1 MKIPSMKNS
10 IVIVAAIIMS
20 TLATAH
26 EAPKHEHAQLIP
38 IPDYNLP
45 YGQASALSSLN
56 AAQVFLDTFDSEKK
70 SQFMFDLDAPERSNW
85 SNLPAGIVERTGISI
100 AELTDEQRKLLFE
113 FLASSLG
120 EEGYQSVMEVMAAEA
135 FLSADKRAK
144 RLKWDPQNYWLS
156 LFGTPSADTAWGWQ
170 YGGHHLGLNLSIE
183 NNIIETMS
191 PSFIGTEPALFT
203 LNGIEYEA
211 VIDMHKAGY
220 SLYIALDSEQQAQ
233 ADAGTVPEDVL
244 TGPGQDGTIPQKI
257 GIAANKLNAE
267 QKTLLLAT
275 IAEWVTIQPEEN
287 ATPRMMQI
295 ESELDLITFAW
306 TGTDEV
312 NTPTYMRIQG
322 PTVIIELLSTGG
334 NVGESAKAQGHYH
347 TMYRNPAMEYGG

>member
-1 MKIPSMKNS
+1 MQTL
-10 IVIVAAIIMS
+10 IVVFTIFFMS
-20 TLATAH
+20 TLVSAH

-38 IPDYNLP
+38 IPIYSQP
-45 YGQASALSSLN
+45 YGQASAASSLK
-56 AAQVFLDTFDSEKK
+56 AAQVFLATFDSDSQ
-70 SQFMFDLDAPERSNW
+70 SQFMFDLDASERSNW
-85 SNLPAGIVERTGISI
+85 SNLPAGIVERTGISV

-120 EEGYQSVMEVMAAEA
+120 EKGYQSVMEVMAAEA
-135 FLSADKRAK
+135 FLSADNRAE

-156 LFGTPSADTAWGWQ
+156 FFGTPSVDTAWGWQ

-183 NNIIETMS
+183 NNVIETMS

-203 LNGIEYEA
+203 LNGVEYEA
-211 VIDMHKAGY
+211 VIDMHRAGH
-220 SLYIALDSEQQAQ
+220 SLYVALDADQQIQ

-244 TGPGQDGTIPQKI
+244 TGPGQDGTIPQQI

-267 QKTLLLAT
+267 QQTLLLAA
-275 IAEWVTIQPEEN
+275 IAQWVAVQPEEN
-287 ATPRMMQI
+287 AMPRMSQI
-295 ESELDLITFAW
+295 ESELDQITFAW

-322 PTVIIELLSTGG
+322 PSLIIELLSTGG

-347 TMYRNPAMEYGG
+347 TMYRNPTMEYGS